1 MKADLNESLQLIYKK
16 APEFKCMK
24 WLAYITGIQNYEVKK
39 CENMKRI
46 RGLVIQN
53 KTNKMHFEDVFVTL
67 QDHLKQR

>member
-1 MKADLNESLQLIYKK
+1 
-16 APEFKCMK
+16 
-24 WLAYITGIQNYEVKK
+24 
-39 CENMKRI
+39 MKRI